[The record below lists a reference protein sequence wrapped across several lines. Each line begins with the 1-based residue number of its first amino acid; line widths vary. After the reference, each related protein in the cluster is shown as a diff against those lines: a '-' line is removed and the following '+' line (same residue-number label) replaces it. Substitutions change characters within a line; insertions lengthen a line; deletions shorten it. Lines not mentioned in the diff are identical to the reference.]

1 MTARVVSRLWLV
13 AFVLA
18 VMSFGVSGYVGYRYV
33 GLVDCLASQALA
45 DQQRTA
51 AIAAAT
57 DDERRADLDLLRG
70 AGTPTAPAL
79 RTAAIAARE
88 HTDQVRREHPAPA
101 VKSCR

>member
-1 MTARVVSRLWLV
+1 MSARSTSRLWVV
-13 AFVLA
+13 AFSLA
-18 VMSFGVSGYVGYRYV
+18 VVSMFVSGYVGYRYV
-33 GLVDCLASQALA
+33 RLVDCLAGQALS

-70 AGTPTAPAL
+70 AGTPDVVQL
-79 RTAAIAARE
+79 RAAAIAARE
-88 HTDQVRREHPAPA
+88 HTDQVRREHPAPS